1 MGKTFQQLEWARV
14 VHNETMIPLVAKILE
29 VMDERGMIDLPLR
42 VNGLE
47 VKVVPVAPLAMAQN
61 MEEVNAILQ
70 YAQLMQGFG
79 PDGQLALKT
88 DAAVDYIGDKLGVP
102 SSVRNSREERAVLM
116 EEAQNR
122 QMEAMAMQNAMMQA
136 AGVPEGQNVDQR
148 LMEALNA

>member
-1 MGKTFQQLEWARV
+1 
-14 VHNETMIPLVAKILE
+14 
-29 VMDERGMIDLPLR
+29 
-42 VNGLE
+42 
-47 VKVVPVAPLAMAQN
+47 
-61 MEEVNAILQ
+61 
-70 YAQLMQGFG
+70 MQGFG

>member
-1 MGKTFQQLEWARV
+1 M
-14 VHNETMIPLVAKILE
+14 
-29 VMDERGMIDLPLR
+29 
-42 VNGLE
+42 
-47 VKVVPVAPLAMAQN
+47 APLAMAQN

-122 QMEAMAMQNAMMQA
+122 QLEAIAMQQAAMQA
-136 AGVPEGQNVDQR
+136 QAPAPAGMPV
-148 LMEALNA
+148 